1 MQKVMQVFCITMLLL
16 LMRSAF
22 AMQIESKAFKNNALI
37 PVKYTCDGENFSPPL
52 TWREAPENSKSFA
65 LIIEDPDAPA
75 GTWTH
80 WILYNIPADINALAE
95 NMKQLPAGTKTGLN
109 SWSKKEYG
117 GPCPPSGQHHY
128 HIKLYALDIM
138 VPHEEDLNR
147 IKLLQAIQAHIL
159 AEAEIIGLYR

>member
-22 AMQIESKAFKNNALI
+22 AMQITSQAFNNNELI

-52 TWREAPENSKSFA
+52 KWQEVPENTKSFA
-65 LIIEDPDAPA
+65 LIIDDPDAPA
-75 GTWTH
+75 GIWTH
-80 WILYNIPADINALAE
+80 WILYNIPVDTRSLAE
-95 NMKQLPAGTKTGLN
+95 NMTPLPTGSKTGLN

-117 GPCPPSGQHHY
+117 GPCPPSGRHHY

-138 VPHEEDLNR
+138 IPHEEDLDR
-147 IKLLQAIQAHIL
+147 VKLQQVIQSHIL
-159 AEAEIIGLYR
+159 AEAEIVGLYR